1 MSIPGPDGVE
11 DHTKFCLKKD
21 GSLKFVAVS
30 LVFITNL
37 KLMIPIYNNFH
48 LRYSILS
55 SVFPIYKLYLKR
67 FTSMKMADLCPPIE
81 TRGMKKLNQKM
92 FIKNIDIPCL
102 KIKVKS
108 IRSLTDVLK
117 KYILRLP
124 NFKPIRA
131 KSSEDEAS
139 YNSQDSCVEREI
151 FLNPKAISDFND
163 INVDDQER
171 LSQLGI
177 GEASFTKSP
186 LQLTYENWNADDIIS
201 AILPEGVE
209 TAASYSLVG
218 HIVHLNLREHL
229 LDYKHVIGEVLLDKI
244 KQARTVVNKVDTID
258 NTFRVFN
265 MEVLAGDAD
274 FVTEVKEN
282 GTRYKFDFSAVY
294 WNPRLSTEHERLVNK
309 LSPGNVLYDV
319 FAGVGPF
326 TIPAAKKKCE
336 ILANDLNPES
346 FKWLQ
351 HNAKLNKVESLIKTY
366 NKDGAD
372 FIKTDIKEHFLQ
384 HGGEIKTHI
393 VMNLPAISV
402 TFLHAFK
409 QIFTADQLEHI
420 KTLPLIHVYCFV
432 KGVEDCKEMAQ
443 ELVENELNSSISE
456 AIDEIFLVRNVAPN
470 KNMMRVSFHLT
481 ENMILGAKRK
491 LDESANCNTSKKVK

>member
-1 MSIPGPDGVE
+1 MN
-11 DHTKFCLKKD
+11 T
-21 GSLKFVAVS
+21 
-30 LVFITNL
+30 
-37 KLMIPIYNNFH
+37 IYKNFH
-48 LRYSILS
+48 QGYTALS
-55 SVFPIYKLYLKR
+55 SVFPFYKLYLKS
-67 FTSMKMADLCPPIE
+67 FATTKMADLCPPIE
-81 TRGMKKLNQKM
+81 TRGMKKLNRDM
-92 FIKNIDIPCL
+92 FTKNVDIPCF
-102 KIKVKS
+102 KVKVKS
-108 IRSLTDVLK
+108 IRPLTEVLK
-117 KYILRLP
+117 KYLLKLP
-124 NFKPIRA
+124 NFKPIRE

-139 YNSQDSCVEREI
+139 CNSQDSCLDREV

-163 INVDDQER
+163 INADDQER
-171 LSQLGI
+171 LSQLEI
-177 GEASFTKSP
+177 SEACFTKCS

-244 KQARTVVNKVDTID
+244 KQARTVVNKVDNID
-258 NTFRVFN
+258 STFRVFN

-326 TIPAAKKKCE
+326 SIPASKKKCE
-336 ILANDLNPES
+336 TLANDLNPES

-372 FIKTDIKEHFLQ
+372 FIKTDVKEHLLQ
-384 HGGEIKTHI
+384 HGGERKTHI

-402 TFLHAFK
+402 TFLHVFK
-409 QIFTADQLEHI
+409 QIFTADQLENI
-420 KTLPLIHVYCFV
+420 KTLPLIHIYCFV
-432 KGVEDCKEMAQ
+432 KGVEDCKKMAQ

-456 AIDEIFLVRNVAPN
+456 AIDEIYLVRNVAPN

-481 ENMILGAKRK
+481 ENMILGSKRK
-491 LDESANCNTSKKVK
+491 LDKSEDFDVSLRKLSKF

>member
-1 MSIPGPDGVE
+1 MN
-11 DHTKFCLKKD
+11 T
-21 GSLKFVAVS
+21 
-30 LVFITNL
+30 
-37 KLMIPIYNNFH
+37 IYKNFH
-48 LRYSILS
+48 QSCTALS
-55 SVFPIYKLYLKR
+55 SVFPIHKLYLKS
-67 FTSMKMADLCPPIE
+67 FTSMKMADLCPPSE
-81 TRGMKKLNQKM
+81 TRGMQKLNRDM
-92 FIKNIDIPCL
+92 FKKNVDIPCL
-102 KIKVKS
+102 KVKVNS
-108 IRSLTDVLK
+108 IRSITEVLK
-117 KYILRLP
+117 KYLLKLP

-131 KSSEDEAS
+131 KTSEDEAS
-139 YNSQDSCVEREI
+139 HNSQDSCLEREV

-163 INVDDQER
+163 INADDQER
-171 LSQLGI
+171 LSHLGI
-177 GEASFTKSP
+177 GEASFTKCP
-186 LQLTYENWNADDIIS
+186 LQLTYENWNADDIMS

-336 ILANDLNPES
+336 TLANDLNPES

-351 HNAKLNKVESLIKTY
+351 HNAKLNKVEHLIKTY

-372 FIKTDIKEHFLQ
+372 FIKTDVKEHLLQ
-384 HGGEIKTHI
+384 HGGERKTHI

-402 TFLHAFK
+402 TFLNVFK

-432 KGVEDCKEMAQ
+432 KGEEDCKKMAQ
-443 ELVENELNSSISE
+443 ELVENELNSSISQ

-481 ENMILGAKRK
+481 ETMILGSKRK
-491 LDESANCNTSKKVK
+491 LDESDNCDISLRKLGKF